1 MLSEHIIIVGTC
13 DIENSSRGPGSH
25 LFAAIC
31 RRREIYLR
39 FVILVIVLV
48 ESTSSESNDGK
59 CTLEMHVYK

>member
-1 MLSEHIIIVGTC
+1 MLSEHVMIDCTY
-13 DIENSSRGPGSH
+13 DIGNSSRGPCSL

-39 FVILVIVLV
+39 LGILVILLV

-59 CTLEMHVYK
+59 CTLEVHVCV